1 MRNPPAHPR
10 PAHWLDA
17 AALLQ
22 AGASAIGILLF
33 AYQGSFSRY
42 MSDDYCDAVI
52 FHSGDVFGA
61 LVRRYLTISD
71 RFSNILFVGLA
82 EPFGPGGV
90 RFLPGLLMVLWVGG
104 LVWLAGEVRR
114 TWRLRCP
121 FAIDLALGTLLAF
134 VSILGAPN
142 RFQIFYWRS
151 SLSTH
156 FAPIVFLPFLLAF
169 ALAQARRAGTGK
181 SAPWAGPAAML
192 GAFVISGFSEPPAL
206 VLIAGAG
213 LMLTS
218 LWFWR
223 RAATTERALAGWIL
237 SGALLALLVMFLAPG
252 NLIRLGAPPPS
263 VPVLL
268 ARTLLY
274 AFQFMLD
281 TLKVVPLPCLF
292 ALLIPALLFHVHF
305 GPGVEPAAPP
315 SRRSWSLLLLV
326 PVIVYLLIAASFAP
340 SVYGQSYPVARARF
354 DGFFLQMA
362 GLMVEGALLGSLG
375 FRWMRGLAWEQAA
388 AALALICIAVAAFYP
403 LRAARLTYEESA
415 EYRTWAAAWDARD
428 AMIRTQAAEGSSD
441 LVVPS
446 LSGIDQIKELDVRPG
461 HWINRCAARYYGVGS
476 IRAIPFGPE

>member
-1 MRNPPAHPR
+1 MRNPPAHPK

-33 AYQGSFSRY
+33 AYQGSFTRY

-71 RFSNILFVGLA
+71 RFSNILFIGLA
-82 EPFGPGGV
+82 EPFGPGGL

-114 TWRLRCP
+114 RLRLRWP
-121 FAIDLALGTLLAF
+121 FAIDLALGMLLAF

-169 ALAQARRAGTGK
+169 ALTQARRAGAGK
-181 SAPWAGPAAML
+181 AAWWVGPAAML
-192 GAFVISGFSEPPAL
+192 GAFAISGFSEPPAM

-213 LMLTS
+213 LTLAA
-218 LWFWR
+218 LWFWKR
-223 RAATTERALAGWIL
+223 GASAERALAGWIL

-252 NLIRLGAPPPS
+252 NSIRLGAPPPS

-281 TLKVVPLPCLF
+281 TLKVVPLPSLF
-292 ALLIPALLFHVHF
+292 VFLIPALLFHVHF
-305 GPGVEPAAPP
+305 SPDVESAARP

-375 FRWMRGLAWEQAA
+375 SRWMRGIAWDRAA
-388 AALALICIAVAAFYP
+388 AALALIAVAIAAFYP
-403 LRAARLTYEESA
+403 LRAAWLTYEESA

-428 AMIRTQAAEGSSD
+428 ALIRTQAAEGSSD

-476 IRAIPFGPE
+476 ISAIPFGPE